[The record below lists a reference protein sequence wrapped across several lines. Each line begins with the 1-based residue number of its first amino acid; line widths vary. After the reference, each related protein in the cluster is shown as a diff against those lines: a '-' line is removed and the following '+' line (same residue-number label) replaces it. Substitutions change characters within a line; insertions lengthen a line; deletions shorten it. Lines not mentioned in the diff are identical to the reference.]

1 MINHSRNLLSLFAAW
16 LLSVPFLACSSEQ
29 DLFTLSFE
37 ELLDVNIN
45 LATKTDETRATV
57 PSSTT
62 VFTNQHIALLGVN
75 NVYDLMNYVPGFQ
88 STRGDW
94 VGAVPKEHT
103 RGVFLNSGNVLV
115 MINGQRLNEASFGK
129 ASVYMPHISVD
140 IVDKVEFIRGPGS
153 ALYGS
158 NAFLGVMN
166 IITFQEGSQASVGIG
181 EYGFTQV
188 AGSFNKSL
196 FEQTNVYGNVSWQG
210 QDGEKYAQGVRDPL
224 ASYFLEFGV
233 QWRELNLSVWH
244 NQTQLNGFANLAG
257 WSNEN
262 KHKSENTALSLT
274 YHWLRNTDWDVSSSL
289 KHIEHNIYSAGLI
302 ATGEELGLEHD
313 FYVGPSWQSK
323 DLALNLDVAYR
334 LNEFTSVNIGLEY
347 SEEEQSEAGI
357 NTSYYDFSRGDV
369 FIDEEFYQDGIITV
383 KPHAPFNSLLQSFD
397 STAAYAQLKHVIS
410 EDLTVFVGAR
420 YDDVKDI
427 DSKLSPRVA
436 AIYKVSPSNTLKLQY
451 GESFRTPVSNELNS
465 NDDVTVGNPNLTSE
479 YVKTTELVWHTQKP
493 DWELDIVLFDNQLKD
508 FINLVP
514 IRETALPTEQRRF
527 TFLNTFNTNMQGY
540 ELNSK
545 FNVSDTTWL
554 ELGYTHLFDEPFSP
568 SFKRFASLSFT
579 HNMEPLQLSI
589 NTIWRDSVFVSSPE
603 PDVIDNFDQGAYN
616 LVGAVLSWR
625 LGNNRSIS
633 LKAQNLFDK
642 NYFVFEPRMFDGKIQ
657 GAGRRIQLQYLQK
670 F

>member
-1 MINHSRNLLSLFAAW
+1 MINYPHKSLSLFFAW
-16 LLSVPFLACSSEQ
+16 LLSAPFLAYSSEQ

-62 VFTNQHIALLGVN
+62 VFTRQQIELLGVN

-103 RGVFLNSGNVLV
+103 RGVFLDSGNVLV
-115 MINGQRLNEASFGK
+115 MLNGQRLNEASFGK
-129 ASVYMPHISVD
+129 ASVYMPHVSVD
-140 IVDKVEFIRGPGS
+140 IIDKVEFIRGPGS

-166 IITFQEGSQASVGIG
+166 IITFQQRNQMSIGIG
-181 EYGFTQV
+181 EHGYTQV
-188 AGSFNKSL
+188 AGSFHKTL
-196 FEQTNVYGNVSWQG
+196 FEQTYVYGNVSWQG
-210 QDGEKYAQGVRDPL
+210 QDGEKYFQGVRDPL
-224 ASYFLEFGV
+224 ASYFLEFGAK
-233 QWRELNLSVWH
+233 WREFNVSVWH

-262 KHKSENTALSLT
+262 KHKSQNTALSMT
-274 YHWLRNTDWDVSSSL
+274 YHWLANSDWDISSTL

-302 ATGEELGLEHD
+302 ASAEELGLAHD
-313 FYVGPSWQSK
+313 FFVGPSWQSK
-323 DLALNLDVAYR
+323 DLALNLDIAYR
-334 LNEFTSVNIGLEY
+334 LNASTSFNMGVEY

-369 FIDEEFYQDGIITV
+369 FIDEPFYQNGTITV
-383 KPHAPFNSLLQSFD
+383 KPHEPFNSLLQSFD
-397 STAAYAQLKHVIS
+397 STAAYAQVKHIFS
-410 EDLTVFVGAR
+410 DDLTLFVGAR

-436 AIYKVSPSNTLKLQY
+436 AIYKLSPSNTLKLQY

-479 YVKTTELVWHTQKP
+479 YVKTTELVWHTKKS

-514 IRETALPTEQRRF
+514 IRGMASPNEQRRF
-527 TFLNTFNTNMQGY
+527 TFMNTFNTNMQGY
-540 ELNSK
+540 ELNTK
-545 FNVSDTTWL
+545 LNVSDTTWL
-554 ELGYTHLFDEPFSP
+554 EVGYTHLFDEPFSP

-579 HNMEPLQLSI
+579 HNMEPFQLSI
-589 NTIWRDSVFVSSPE
+589 NTIWRDSVFVPSPE
-603 PDVIDNFDQGAYN
+603 PDVIDHVDQSAYN

-625 LGNNRSIS
+625 LGDNRSLSI
-633 LKAQNLFDK
+633 KAQNLFDK
-642 NYFVFEPRMFDGKIQ
+642 HYVVFEPRMLDGKIQ